1 MENDHRFIRWI
12 LATLGGLAVG
22 YCVLILAIVATT
34 PDLRLRFLL
43 VDSLSGAMASQPS
56 NLPGIEIRQTPGIKW
71 KGLQAPQPGDR
82 LVAMDGR
89 PVTNFLDFA
98 KAQLALRNR
107 GGSPLY
113 GEKDPLAAEAP
124 LVQDEEGNRWLKIE
138 YVRPISGERLTSS
151 IKLQSVPSDEVG
163 VTLLWFLL
171 QLLIFSVGAIA
182 FWSRPFDEAARRF
195 FAMCTATLG
204 AFVGGFH
211 WAMIAGSFW
220 LTLPFAVSG
229 ILLPA
234 VTLHFF
240 LGFPR
245 SKLPL
250 TSSWRLIVNWLVF
263 TAPVAAI
270 VCFLW
275 ADGLI
280 WTLSA
285 ESARFPPELILTWLN
300 YLRYGV
306 YVYLCV
312 SAVYFLATIA
322 SLTHSLFTTRNPVEL
337 SQVRW
342 ILWAGVGAALCIG
355 YALVL
360 AAFSRTDFALGG
372 ARYPMFLASLVFMF
386 AYAIGIIRYK
396 LMLIDQIISKGM
408 WYYVLSYGAT
418 GTVAL
423 SIAVGTLAVAVGKM
437 PTVEQP
443 SWIIAGIVMLGVIL
457 LIWVRDSWQHFV
469 DRRFFRE
476 KYQLDKALQR
486 IHRDAGRL
494 TDVQFLSERLSV
506 TCRDVLQ
513 SSRIGLY
520 LSDGRPNGFR
530 LTAAGGQS
538 AGMPM
543 QLSLPD
549 EFIQALADDPTL
561 QRVTPTT
568 RDGISPVQ
576 NLLRQWH
583 ADLVHGLEIDGKLA
597 GLVVLGPKENGMM
610 YSAEDL
616 TFLTALAQIT
626 GIALHCAKVHQ
637 DITQLN
643 EDLRLKTDLIGRQR
657 QQISILQAELA
668 TVASPDQTNTPSDQF
683 RRDGIIGHSPA
694 LEGIMDTVRKVAA
707 SETSVLLRGES
718 GTGKEL
724 LAKAIHDNSARH
736 DGPLITV
743 HCAALSAGLL
753 ESELFGHEKGAF
765 TGAQSDKQGRFELAN
780 GGSLFLDEIGDISP
794 ETQVKLL
801 RVLQQREFERVG
813 GTQTIQ
819 VDVRLI
825 AATHQ
830 NLERLIADGKFRE
843 DLYYRLNVISVT
855 LPPLRERSEDVLEL
869 AVYFLRRAASRA
881 GKRLAKFEDE
891 AIDMLSRYSWPGNIR
906 ELQNVIERAVV
917 LAEGE
922 TITAT
927 DLPMDLQ
934 NDTLPEHRKPMSDA
948 FLQASDSGDPLVER
962 QALIDAL
969 QKCGGNKARA
979 ARLLGLARSTYFSKL
994 KKFGLADGDGLVSP
1008 VRRIPR

>member
-423 SIAVGTLAVAVGKM
+423 SIAVGTLAVA
-437 PTVEQP
+437 P
-443 SWIIAGIVMLGVIL
+443 
-457 LIWVRDSWQHFV
+457 
-469 DRRFFRE
+469 
-476 KYQLDKALQR
+476 
-486 IHRDAGRL
+486 
-494 TDVQFLSERLSV
+494 
-506 TCRDVLQ
+506 
-513 SSRIGLY
+513 
-520 LSDGRPNGFR
+520 
-530 LTAAGGQS
+530 
-538 AGMPM
+538 
-543 QLSLPD
+543 
-549 EFIQALADDPTL
+549 
-561 QRVTPTT
+561 
-568 RDGISPVQ
+568 
-576 NLLRQWH
+576 
-583 ADLVHGLEIDGKLA
+583 
-597 GLVVLGPKENGMM
+597 
-610 YSAEDL
+610 
-616 TFLTALAQIT
+616 
-626 GIALHCAKVHQ
+626 
-637 DITQLN
+637 
-643 EDLRLKTDLIGRQR
+643 
-657 QQISILQAELA
+657 
-668 TVASPDQTNTPSDQF
+668 
-683 RRDGIIGHSPA
+683 
-694 LEGIMDTVRKVAA
+694 
-707 SETSVLLRGES
+707 
-718 GTGKEL
+718 
-724 LAKAIHDNSARH
+724 
-736 DGPLITV
+736 
-743 HCAALSAGLL
+743 
-753 ESELFGHEKGAF
+753 
-765 TGAQSDKQGRFELAN
+765 
-780 GGSLFLDEIGDISP
+780 
-794 ETQVKLL
+794 
-801 RVLQQREFERVG
+801 
-813 GTQTIQ
+813 
-819 VDVRLI
+819 
-825 AATHQ
+825 
-830 NLERLIADGKFRE
+830 
-843 DLYYRLNVISVT
+843 
-855 LPPLRERSEDVLEL
+855 
-869 AVYFLRRAASRA
+869 
-881 GKRLAKFEDE
+881 
-891 AIDMLSRYSWPGNIR
+891 
-906 ELQNVIERAVV
+906 
-917 LAEGE
+917 
-922 TITAT
+922 
-927 DLPMDLQ
+927 
-934 NDTLPEHRKPMSDA
+934 
-948 FLQASDSGDPLVER
+948 
-962 QALIDAL
+962 
-969 QKCGGNKARA
+969 
-979 ARLLGLARSTYFSKL
+979 
-994 KKFGLADGDGLVSP
+994 
-1008 VRRIPR
+1008 